1 MSEFFDSL
9 KGDLL
14 DRRLLPLLALVGVAL
29 VAAVA
34 YAVLGGGGSASPSAP
49 TAASSPSPQASTKA
63 GSIAVTPATTGA
75 QQPVA
80 ETTDGA
86 SHQHAGSSRNPFTP
100 LPGAKTASTS
110 SSAAT
115 SGSSNPSSGSSSSAA
130 PSTSPTPTKSS
141 GGTSPA
147 PTSPA
152 KPAPA
157 KPQVAYQVD
166 VLFGAGPVGTVPP
179 SIQLTPLN
187 DLTRLEP
194 LTSAGGEAPLLFAGV
209 AAGGKSAIFT
219 LVREVILHGPAV
231 CGPSASQCQTI
242 RLSPGQTEELEYIV
256 PGGQSLLYKLQ
267 LVSIT
272 AVKASAAK
280 AASLFRAESKLG
292 RALLR
297 RDGLS
302 ALPGMRYSQDKG
314 VVVIGGRSA
323 FAARAARARAA
334 RAHAA
339 SHR

>member
-1 MSEFFDSL
+1 MSEFFNSL

-14 DRRLLPLLALVGVAL
+14 DRRLLPLLALVAVAL
-29 VAAVA
+29 IAAVG
-34 YAVLGGGGSASPSAP
+34 YAVLGGGGSSTATAP
-49 TAASSPSPQASTKA
+49 AASSPSPQASTKA
-63 GSIAVTPATTGA
+63 GSISVTPATTGA

-80 ETTDGA
+80 ETTDGV
-86 SHQHAGSSRNPFTP
+86 SHQHGGSSRNPFAP

-110 SSAAT
+110 TSAAT
-115 SGSSNPSSGSSSSAA
+115 SGSSSSSSSSST
-130 PSTSPTPTKSS
+130 PSTSPAPTKSS

-147 PTSPA
+147 PTTPA
-152 KPAPA
+152 TPAPT
-157 KPQVAYQVD
+157 KPKVAYQVD
-166 VLFGAGPVGTVPP
+166 VLFGAGPVGTIPP
-179 SIQLTPLN
+179 TIQLTPLN

-194 LTSAGGEAPLLFAGV
+194 LTSAGGEAPLVFAGV

-219 LVREVILHGPAV
+219 LVREVILHGPAI

-280 AASLFRAESKLG
+280 AASLFRAESKAG
-292 RALLR
+292 RALLH
-297 RDGLS
+297 RDGLA

-314 VVVIGGRSA
+314 VVVIGGWSA

-339 SHR
+339 RHR

>member
-1 MSEFFDSL
+1 
-9 KGDLL
+9 
-14 DRRLLPLLALVGVAL
+14 
-29 VAAVA
+29 
-34 YAVLGGGGSASPSAP
+34 
-49 TAASSPSPQASTKA
+49 
-63 GSIAVTPATTGA
+63 
-75 QQPVA
+75 
-80 ETTDGA
+80 
-86 SHQHAGSSRNPFTP
+86 
-100 LPGAKTASTS
+100 
-110 SSAAT
+110 
-115 SGSSNPSSGSSSSAA
+115 
-130 PSTSPTPTKSS
+130 
-141 GGTSPA
+141 
-147 PTSPA
+147 
-152 KPAPA
+152 
-157 KPQVAYQVD
+157 

-179 SIQLTPLN
+179 TIQLTPLN

-194 LTSAGGEAPLLFAGV
+194 LTSAGGEAPLVFAGV

-280 AASLFRAESKLG
+280 AASLFRAESKAG

-314 VVVIGGRSA
+314 VVVIGGWSA

-339 SHR
+339 RHR

>member
-1 MSEFFDSL
+1 MSQFFNSL
-9 KGDLL
+9 KADLL
-14 DRRLLPLLALVGVAL
+14 DRRLLPFLALVAVAL
-29 VAAVA
+29 LAAVG
-34 YAVLGGGGSASPSAP
+34 YAVLGGGGSSTP
-49 TAASSPSPQASTKA
+49 TPTASSPSPQVSTKT

-80 ETTDGA
+80 ETTHGA
-86 SHQHAGSSRNPFTP
+86 SAQHGGPSRNPFTP
-100 LPGAKTASTS
+100 LPGAKTASAPS
-110 SSAAT
+110 SSTTVAKG
-115 SGSSNPSSGSSSSAA
+115 GSTGSSSSGK
-130 PSTSPTPTKSS
+130 STSPTPTKSS
-141 GGTSPA
+141 GATSPA
-147 PTSPA
+147 PKSPA

-157 KPQVAYQVD
+157 KPRVAYQVD

-187 DLTRLEP
+187 DLTRLQP
-194 LTSAGGEAPLLFAGV
+194 LRSAGGEAPLVFVGV

-219 LVREVILHGPAV
+219 LMREVILHGPAV

-242 RLSPGQTEELEYIV
+242 RLSPGQVEELEYIV

-280 AASLFRAESKLG
+280 AASLFRAESKVG
-292 RALLR
+292 RALLH
-297 RDGLS
+297 RDGVS
-302 ALPGMRYSQDKG
+302 ALPGMWYSQDKG
-314 VVVIGGRSA
+314 VVVIGGWSA

-339 SHR
+339 LER

>member
-1 MSEFFDSL
+1 MSEFFNSL
-9 KGDLL
+9 KVDLL
-14 DRRLLPLLALVGVAL
+14 DRRLLPLLALVAVAL
-29 VAAVA
+29 VAAVG
-34 YAVLGGGGSASPSAP
+34 YAALGGGGSS
-49 TAASSPSPQASTKA
+49 TATPPATSSPSPQASTKT
-63 GSIAVTPATTGA
+63 GSISVTPATTGTH
-75 QQPVA
+75 QPVA

-86 SHQHAGSSRNPFTP
+86 SHQHSGSSRNPFTP

-110 SSAAT
+110 SSA
-115 SGSSNPSSGSSSSAA
+115 SSSSSSSPSST
-130 PSTSPTPTKSS
+130 PSTSPAPTKSS

-147 PTSPA
+147 PTTPA
-152 KPAPA
+152 KPTPA
-157 KPQVAYQVD
+157 KPKVAYQVD
-166 VLFGAGPVGTVPP
+166 VLFGAGPVGTIPP
-179 SIQLTPLN
+179 VIQLTPLN

-194 LTSAGGEAPLLFAGV
+194 LTSSGGEAPLVFAGV

-256 PGGQSLLYKLQ
+256 PGDQSLLYKLQ
-267 LVSIT
+267 LVSIA

-280 AASLFRAESKLG
+280 ATSLFRSESKAG

-297 RDGLS
+297 HDGLS

-314 VVVIGGRSA
+314 VVVIGQWSA
-323 FAARAARARAA
+323 LAARAARARAA

-339 SHR
+339 RHR

>member
-1 MSEFFDSL
+1 MSAFFNSL
-9 KGDLL
+9 KADLF
-14 DRRLLPLLALVGVAL
+14 DRRLLPILALVAVAF
-29 VAAVA
+29 VAAVG
-34 YAVLGGGGSASPSAP
+34 YAVLGGGGSSTPTP
-49 TAASSPSPQASTKA
+49 TASSSPSPSGATKA

-80 ETTDGA
+80 ETTYGA
-86 SHQHAGSSRNPFTP
+86 SHQHGGPSRNPFTP

-110 SSAAT
+110 SSSST
-115 SGSSNPSSGSSSSAA
+115 GSKSAA
-130 PSTSPTPTKSS
+130 PSSPSSSPSPASSTPSKTS
-141 GGTSPA
+141 GGTPPA
-147 PTSPA
+147 PKSPV
-152 KPAPA
+152 KPAPG

-179 SIQLTPLN
+179 TIQLTPLN
-187 DLTRLEP
+187 DLTRLQP
-194 LTSAGGEAPLLFAGV
+194 LTSAGGEAPLIFAGV

-219 LVREVILHGPAV
+219 LVREVILHGPAI
-231 CGPSASQCQTI
+231 CGPSESQCQTI

-272 AVKASAAK
+272 AVKASAAR
-280 AASLFRAESKLG
+280 AASLFRAESKVG

-302 ALPGMRYSQDKG
+302 PLPGMRYAQDKG
-314 VVVIGGRSA
+314 VVVIGRWSA
-323 FAARAARARAA
+323 FSARAARASAA

-339 SHR
+339 RQR

>member
-1 MSEFFDSL
+1 MSEFFNSL
-9 KGDLL
+9 KDDLL
-14 DRRLLPLLALVGVAL
+14 DRRLLPLLALVAVAL
-29 VAAVA
+29 AAAVG
-34 YAVLGGGGSASPSAP
+34 YAALGGGGSSSTTPPAP
-49 TAASSPSPQASTKA
+49 SSPSPQASTKT

-80 ETTDGA
+80 ETTYGA
-86 SHQHAGSSRNPFTP
+86 SHQHGGSSRNPFTP

-110 SSAAT
+110 TPAAT
-115 SGSSNPSSGSSSSAA
+115 SGSSSPSSGPSSST
-130 PSTSPTPTKSS
+130 PSTSAAPTKSS

-147 PTSPA
+147 PTTPA
-152 KPAPA
+152 KPTPT
-157 KPQVAYQVD
+157 KPKVAYQVD
-166 VLFGAGPVGTVPP
+166 VLFGAGPVGAIPP
-179 SIQLTPLN
+179 TIQLTPLN
-187 DLTRLEP
+187 DLTRLQP
-194 LTSAGGEAPLLFAGV
+194 LTSAGGEAPLVFAGV

-267 LVSIT
+267 LISIT

-280 AASLFRAESKLG
+280 AASLFRTESKVG

-302 ALPGMRYSQDKG
+302 ALPGMWYSQTKG

-339 SHR
+339 RHR

>member
-14 DRRLLPLLALVGVAL
+14 DRRLLPILALVAVAL
-29 VAAVA
+29 VAAVG
-34 YAVLGGGGSASPSAP
+34 YAALGGGGSSTATP
-49 TAASSPSPQASTKA
+49 TAASSPSPQATTKS
-63 GSIAVTPATTGA
+63 GSISVTPATTGT

-80 ETTDGA
+80 ETTDGV
-86 SHQHAGSSRNPFTP
+86 SHQHGGPSRNPFTP
-100 LPGAKTASTS
+100 LPGTNTATSTS
-110 SSAAT
+110 SSA
-115 SGSSNPSSGSSSSAA
+115 GSKGAASSS
-130 PSTSPTPTKSS
+130 PSTSPAPSSSAPSKSS

-152 KPAPA
+152 KPTPS

-194 LTSAGGEAPLLFAGV
+194 LTTAGGEAPLVFAGV

-280 AASLFRAESKLG
+280 AASLFRTESKTG

-302 ALPGMRYSQDKG
+302 ALPGMRYSVDKG
-314 VVVIGGRSA
+314 VVVIGGWSA

-334 RAHAA
+334 RAHTAR
-339 SHR
+339 HR

>member
-14 DRRLLPLLALVGVAL
+14 DRRLLPLLALVAVAL
-29 VAAVA
+29 VAAVG
-34 YAVLGGGGSASPSAP
+34 YAALGGGGSSTANPP
-49 TAASSPSPQASTKA
+49 AASSPSPQASTKA
-63 GSIAVTPATTGA
+63 GSISVTPATTGA

-80 ETTDGA
+80 ETTDGV
-86 SHQHAGSSRNPFTP
+86 SHQHGGSSRNPFTP

-110 SSAAT
+110 TSAAT
-115 SGSSNPSSGSSSSAA
+115 SGSSSSPSSSSA
-130 PSTSPTPTKSS
+130 PSTSPAPTKSS

-147 PTSPA
+147 PTTPA
-152 KPAPA
+152 KPTPA
-157 KPQVAYQVD
+157 KPKVAYQVD
-166 VLFGAGPVGTVPP
+166 VLFGAGPVGTIPP
-179 SIQLTPLN
+179 TIQLTPLN

-194 LTSAGGEAPLLFAGV
+194 LTSSGGEAPLVFAGV

-242 RLSPGQTEELEYIV
+242 RLSPGQIEELEYIV

-280 AASLFRAESKLG
+280 AASLFRAESKAG

-297 RDGLS
+297 RDGLA

-314 VVVIGGRSA
+314 VVVIGGWSA
-323 FAARAARARAA
+323 FAARAARARAV

-339 SHR
+339 RHR

>member
-1 MSEFFDSL
+1 MSELFNSL
-9 KGDLL
+9 KADLL
-14 DRRLLPLLALVGVAL
+14 DRRLLPILALVAVAL
-29 VAAVA
+29 VAAVG
-34 YAVLGGGGSASPSAP
+34 YAVLGGGSSSTATP
-49 TAASSPSPQASTKA
+49 TAASSPSPQPSTKA
-63 GSIAVTPATTGA
+63 GSIAVTPAITGA
-75 QQPVA
+75 QEPVA
-80 ETTDGA
+80 ETTDGI
-86 SHQHAGSSRNPFTP
+86 SHQHDGASRNPFSP

-110 SSAAT
+110 SSPGDKSAT
-115 SGSSNPSSGSSSSAA
+115 PSSPSTSTSSAPSSSA
-130 PSTSPTPTKSS
+130 PSKSS

-179 SIQLTPLN
+179 TIELTPLN
-187 DLTRLEP
+187 DLTRLQP
-194 LTSAGGEAPLLFAGV
+194 LTSAGGEAPLVFAGV
-209 AAGGKSAIFT
+209 DAGGKSAIFT

-280 AASLFRAESKLG
+280 AASLFRSESKVG

-314 VVVIGGRSA
+314 VVVIGGWPA

-339 SHR
+339 RHR

>member
-1 MSEFFDSL
+1 MSEFFNSL

-14 DRRLLPLLALVGVAL
+14 DRRLLPLLALVAVAL
-29 VAAVA
+29 VAAVG
-34 YAVLGGGGSASPSAP
+34 YAALGGGGSSSTTPPAP
-49 TAASSPSPQASTKA
+49 TSPSPQASTKT
-63 GSIAVTPATTGA
+63 GSIAVTPAITGA

-80 ETTDGA
+80 ETTYGA
-86 SHQHAGSSRNPFTP
+86 SHQHSGSSRNPFTP
-100 LPGAKTASTS
+100 LPGAKSASTS
-110 SSAAT
+110 TPAAT
-115 SGSSNPSSGSSSSAA
+115 PGSSSPSSGSSSST
-130 PSTSPTPTKSS
+130 PSTSSAPTKSS

-147 PTSPA
+147 PTTPA
-152 KPAPA
+152 KPTPA
-157 KPQVAYQVD
+157 KPKVAYQVD
-166 VLFGAGPVGTVPP
+166 VLFGAGPVGTIPP
-179 SIQLTPLN
+179 IIQLTPLN
-187 DLTRLEP
+187 DLTRLQP
-194 LTSAGGEAPLLFAGV
+194 LTTPGGEAPLVFAGV

-267 LVSIT
+267 LVSIA

-280 AASLFRAESKLG
+280 ATSLFRVESKVG

-302 ALPGMRYSQDKG
+302 ALPGMRYSQNKG
-314 VVVIGGRSA
+314 VVVIGRWSP

-339 SHR
+339 RHR